1 MAIDATLGEIKR
13 GERANEVLENPL
25 FKEIR
30 NLQATG
36 SKGQKARLTS
46 GHALLE
52 GIHLVQTWL
61 GDPALKT
68 LLTSDLGLQNPEI
81 SQAVYEHLEICPEV
95 RVIKLDSA
103 LWDLLSDLVNAPH
116 IAGLLNLPKT
126 MLTSSQSIATL
137 EGDVVILDRVQDA
150 GNVGSILRTAA
161 AAGFTQVIALS
172 GCAHLWST
180 KVLRAG
186 MGAHRILDLYE
197 GWSNQQVLS
206 AITAPLLAAA
216 ADAEQDIYSLKKE
229 LLHPVAWVMGSEGQG
244 VSEDLLAQAK
254 GVAIPIDPRVE
265 SLNVSTAAAVCL
277 FETMR
282 VRRT

>member
-1 MAIDATLGEIKR
+1 MNFDLITSK
-13 GERANEVLENPL
+13 ENPL
-25 FKEIR
+25 FKEVR

-36 SKGQKARLTS
+36 SKGQKTRMAS
-46 GHALLE
+46 GQALLE
-52 GIHLVQTWL
+52 GIHLIQTWV

-68 LLTSDLGLQNPEI
+68 LLTSEVGLQNTEI
-81 SQAVYEHLEICPEV
+81 SVAVYEHLEICPDTKV
-95 RVIKLDSA
+95 YQLDSA

-116 IAGLLNLPKT
+116 IAGLLELPKSC
-126 MLTSSQSIATL
+126 LTPPQSIATL
-137 EGDVVILDRVQDA
+137 NGDVVILDRIQDA
-150 GNVGSILRTAA
+150 GNLGSILRTAA

-172 GCAHLWST
+172 GCAHIWSS

-186 MGAHRILDLYE
+186 MGAHRLLDLYE

-206 AITAPLLAAA
+206 AVTAPLLAAT
-216 ADAEQDIYSLKKE
+216 ADAEQDLYSLKKE

-254 GVAIPIDPRVE
+254 GVSIPIDPRVE
-265 SLNVSTAAAVCL
+265 SLNVSTAAAICL

-282 VRRT
+282 VRRS

>member
-1 MAIDATLGEIKR
+1 MNFDLITSKD
-13 GERANEVLENPL
+13 NPL

-30 NLQATG
+30 LLQATG
-36 SKGQKARLTS
+36 SKGQKARITS
-46 GHALLE
+46 GQALLE
-52 GIHLVQTWL
+52 GIHLVQTWV
-61 GDPALKT
+61 GDPALKV
-68 LLTSDLGLQNPEI
+68 LVTSEIGLQNTEI
-81 SQAVYEHLEICPEV
+81 VEAVYSHLEICPNTKV
-95 RVIKLDSA
+95 FQLDSV

-116 IAGLLNLPKT
+116 IAGLLDLPKT
-126 MLTSSQSIATL
+126 CLVPSQSIGTL
-137 EGDVVILDRVQDA
+137 AGDVVILDRIQDA

-186 MGAHRILDLYE
+186 MGAHRLLDLYE

-206 AITAPLLAAA
+206 AVTAPLLAATG
-216 ADAEQDIYSLKKE
+216 DAEQDLFALKKV
-229 LLHPVAWVMGSEGQG
+229 LLHPIAWVLGSEGHG
-244 VSEDLLAQAK
+244 VSEDLMAQAK
-254 GVAIPIDPRVE
+254 GVSIPIDPRVE

-277 FETMR
+277 FETIR

>member
-1 MAIDATLGEIKR
+1 MNFDLITSK
-13 GERANEVLENPL
+13 ENPL
-25 FKEIR
+25 FKEVR
-30 NLQATG
+30 NLQTTG

-46 GHALLE
+46 GQALLE
-52 GIHLVQTWL
+52 GIHLVQTWV
-61 GDPALKT
+61 GDPALNT
-68 LLTSDLGLQNPEI
+68 LFTSELGLKNPEI
-81 SQAVYEHLEICPEV
+81 SQAVYEHLEICPDTKV
-95 RVIKLDSA
+95 VQLDSA

-116 IAGLLNLPKT
+116 LAGLLHLPQSA
-126 MLTSSQSIATL
+126 LTPSQSIATL
-137 EGDVVILDRVQDA
+137 EGDVIILDKVQDA

-180 KVLRAG
+180 KVLRSA

-206 AITAPLLAAA
+206 AVTAQLLATT
-216 ADAEQDIYSLKKE
+216 ADADQDLYSLQKG
-229 LLHPVAWVMGSEGQG
+229 LLQPVAWVMGSEGQG
-244 VSEDLLAQAK
+244 VSEDILAQAT
-254 GVAIPIDPRVE
+254 GISIPIDPRVE

-282 VRRT
+282 VRRS

>member
-1 MAIDATLGEIKR
+1 MNFDQISSK
-13 GERANEVLENPL
+13 ENPL

-30 NLQATG
+30 LLQTTG
-36 SKGQKARLTS
+36 SKGQKARLSS
-46 GHALLE
+46 GQALLE
-52 GIHLVQTWL
+52 GIHLVQTWV
-61 GDPALKT
+61 GDPSLKI
-68 LLTSDLGLQNPEI
+68 LLTSEIGLRNGEI
-81 SQAVYEHLEICPEV
+81 AEAVYSHIEICPDTK
-95 RVIKLDSA
+95 VIQLDSV

-116 IAGLLNLPKT
+116 IAGLLNLPKPA
-126 MLTSSQSIATL
+126 LAPPQSMPTL
-137 EGDVVILDRVQDA
+137 DGDVVILDRVQDA

-161 AAGFTQVIALS
+161 ASGFTRVIALS

-186 MGAHRILDLYE
+186 MGAHRLLDLYE

-206 AITAPLLAAA
+206 AVTAPLLAAT
-216 ADAEQDIYSLKKE
+216 ADAEQDLFALKKE

-254 GVAIPIDPRVE
+254 GISIPIDPRVE

-277 FETMR
+277 FETLR
-282 VRRT
+282 VRRS

>member
-1 MAIDATLGEIKR
+1 MHFNQITSK
-13 GERANEVLENPL
+13 ENPL

-36 SKGQKARLTS
+36 SKGQKARLGS
-46 GHALLE
+46 GQALLE
-52 GIHLVQTWL
+52 GIHLVQTWV
-61 GDPALKT
+61 GDSALKI
-68 LLTSDLGLQNPEI
+68 LLTSEIGLKNIEI
-81 SQAVYEHLEICPEV
+81 SQAVYEHLEICPDTKV
-95 RVIKLDSA
+95 YQLDST

-116 IAGLLNLPKT
+116 IAGLLDLPKST
-126 MLTSSQSIATL
+126 LAMPQSIATL
-137 EGDVVILDRVQDA
+137 EGDVVVLDRVQDA

-186 MGAHRILDLYE
+186 MGAHKLLDLYE

-206 AITAPLLAAA
+206 AVTAPLLAAT
-216 ADAEQDIYSLKKE
+216 ADAERDLYSLKKE
-229 LLHPVAWVMGSEGQG
+229 LLHPVAWIMGSEGQG
-244 VSEDLLAQAK
+244 VSDDLLAHAK
-254 GVAIPIDPRVE
+254 GISIPIDPRVE
-265 SLNVSTAAAVCL
+265 SLNVSIAAAICL
-277 FETMR
+277 FETVR

>member
-1 MAIDATLGEIKR
+1 MNFDLISSKD
-13 GERANEVLENPL
+13 NPL

-30 NLQATG
+30 LLQATG
-36 SKGQKARLTS
+36 SKGQKARMTS
-46 GHALLE
+46 GQALLE
-52 GIHLVQTWL
+52 GIHLVQTWV
-61 GDPALKT
+61 GDSALKM
-68 LLTSDLGLQNPEI
+68 LVTSELGLQNPEI
-81 SQAVYEHLEICPEV
+81 AEAVYSHLEICPDTKV
-95 RVIKLDSA
+95 FQLDST
-103 LWDLLSDLVNAPH
+103 LWDLLSELVNAPH
-116 IAGLLNLPKT
+116 IAGLLDLPKT
-126 MLTSSQSIATL
+126 YLAATQSMGTL
-137 EGDVVILDRVQDA
+137 AGDVVILDRIQDA

-186 MGAHRILDLYE
+186 MGAHRLLDLYE

-206 AITAPLLAAA
+206 AVTAPLLAAT
-216 ADAEQDIYSLKKE
+216 ADAEQDLYSLKKE

-244 VSEDLLAQAK
+244 ISEDLMAQAR
-254 GVAIPIDPRVE
+254 GVSIPIDPRVE

-282 VRRT
+282 VRRA

>member
-1 MAIDATLGEIKR
+1 MQMNFDLITSKD
-13 GERANEVLENPL
+13 NPL

-30 NLQATG
+30 LLQATG
-36 SKGQKARLTS
+36 SKGQKARITS
-46 GHALLE
+46 GQALLE
-52 GIHLVQTWL
+52 GIHLVQTWV
-61 GDPALKT
+61 GDPDLKV
-68 LLTSDLGLQNPEI
+68 LVTSEIGLQNTEI
-81 SQAVYEHLEICPEV
+81 VEAVYSHLEICPNTKV
-95 RVIKLDSA
+95 FQLDSV

-116 IAGLLNLPKT
+116 IAGLLDLPKT
-126 MLTSSQSIATL
+126 CLVPSQSIGTL
-137 EGDVVILDRVQDA
+137 AGDVVILDRIQDA

-186 MGAHRILDLYE
+186 MGAHRLLDLYE

-206 AITAPLLAAA
+206 AVTAPLLAATG
-216 ADAEQDIYSLKKE
+216 DAEQDLFALKKV
-229 LLHPVAWVMGSEGQG
+229 LLHPIAWVLGSEGHG
-244 VSEDLLAQAK
+244 VSEDLMAQAK
-254 GVAIPIDPRVE
+254 GVSIPIDPRVE

-277 FETMR
+277 FETIR

>member
-1 MAIDATLGEIKR
+1 MKFDPISSK
-13 GERANEVLENPL
+13 ENPL

-36 SKGQKARLTS
+36 SKGQKARLAS

-52 GIHLVQTWL
+52 GIHLVQTWV
-61 GDPALKT
+61 GDPALKI
-68 LLTSDLGLQNPEI
+68 LLTSEVGLKNIEI
-81 SQAVYEHLEICPEV
+81 FQAVYEHLEICPDTTV
-95 RVIKLDSA
+95 FQLDSA

-116 IAGLLNLPKT
+116 IAGLLDLPKT
-126 MLTSSQSIATL
+126 AISPPQSIATL

-186 MGAHRILDLYE
+186 MGAHRLLDLYE
-197 GWSNQQVLS
+197 GWSHQQVLS
-206 AITAPLLAAA
+206 SVTAPLLAAT
-216 ADAEQDIYSLKKE
+216 ADAEHDLYSLQKQ

-277 FETMR
+277 FETAR
-282 VRRT
+282 VRRS

>member
-1 MAIDATLGEIKR
+1 MNFDLITSK
-13 GERANEVLENPL
+13 ENPL

-36 SKGQKARLTS
+36 SKGQKARLSS
-46 GHALLE
+46 GQALLE
-52 GIHLVQTWL
+52 GIHLVQTWV
-61 GDPALKT
+61 GDPALKI
-68 LLTSDLGLQNPEI
+68 LLTSELGLQNVEI
-81 SQAVYEHLEICPEV
+81 SQAVYEHIEICPDTKV
-95 RVIKLDSA
+95 YQLDSA

-116 IAGLLNLPKT
+116 IAGLLELPKSC
-126 MLTSSQSIATL
+126 LTLPQLIPTL
-137 EGDVVILDRVQDA
+137 GGDVVILDRIQDA

-161 AAGFTQVIALS
+161 AAGFTQVIAIT
-172 GCAHLWST
+172 GCAHLWSS

-186 MGAHRILDLYE
+186 MGAHRLLDLYE

-206 AITAPLLAAA
+206 AVTASMLAATS
-216 ADAEQDIYSLKKE
+216 DAEQDLFVMKKD
-229 LLHPVAWVMGSEGQG
+229 LLHPVAWIMGSEGQG

-254 GVAIPIDPRVE
+254 GVSIPIDPRVE

-282 VRRT
+282 VRRG

>member
-1 MAIDATLGEIKR
+1 MSFDLITSKD
-13 GERANEVLENPL
+13 NPL

-30 NLQATG
+30 LLQATG
-36 SKGQKARLTS
+36 SKGQKARLAS
-46 GHALLE
+46 GQALLE
-52 GIHLVQTWL
+52 GIHLVQTWV
-61 GDPALKT
+61 GDPSLRV
-68 LLTSDLGLQNPEI
+68 LLISEVGLQNTEI
-81 SQAVYEHLEICPEV
+81 AEAVYSHIEVCPDTKV
-95 RVIKLDSA
+95 FQLDSA

-116 IAGLLNLPKT
+116 IAGLLDLPKVA
-126 MLTSSQSIATL
+126 LAPPQSIGTL

-161 AAGFTQVIALS
+161 AAGFTKVVALS

-186 MGAHRILDLYE
+186 MGAHRLLDLYE
-197 GWSNQQVLS
+197 GLSNQQVLS
-206 AITAPLLAAA
+206 AITAPLLAATA
-216 ADAEQDIYSLKKE
+216 NAERDLYSLKQE

-254 GVAIPIDPRVE
+254 GVSIPIDPRVE

-277 FETMR
+277 FETLR
-282 VRRT
+282 VRRS

>member
-1 MAIDATLGEIKR
+1 MQMNFDLITSKD
-13 GERANEVLENPL
+13 NPL

-30 NLQATG
+30 LLQATG
-36 SKGQKARLTS
+36 SKGQKARITS
-46 GHALLE
+46 GQALLE
-52 GIHLVQTWL
+52 GIHLVQTWV
-61 GDPALKT
+61 GDPALKI
-68 LLTSDLGLQNPEI
+68 LVTSERGLKNVEI
-81 SQAVYEHLEICPEV
+81 AEAVYSHIEICPETKV
-95 RVIKLDSA
+95 FQLDSA

-116 IAGLLNLPKT
+116 IAGLLDLPKT
-126 MLTSSQSIATL
+126 SLAPSQSIGTL
-137 EGDVVILDRVQDA
+137 AGDVVILDRIQDA

-186 MGAHRILDLYE
+186 MGAHRLLDLYE

-206 AITAPLLAAA
+206 AVTAPLLAAT
-216 ADAEQDIYSLKKE
+216 ADAEQDLFSLKKQ

-244 VSEDLLAQAK
+244 VSEDLMAQAK
-254 GVAIPIDPRVE
+254 GVSIPIDPRVE

-277 FETMR
+277 FETVR

>member
-1 MAIDATLGEIKR
+1 MNFDLITSK
-13 GERANEVLENPL
+13 ENPL

-36 SKGQKARLTS
+36 SKGQKARLSS
-46 GHALLE
+46 GQALLE
-52 GIHLVQTWL
+52 GIHLVQTWV
-61 GDPALKT
+61 GDPALKI
-68 LLTSDLGLQNPEI
+68 LLTSELGLQNVEI
-81 SQAVYEHLEICPEV
+81 SQAVYEHIEICPDTKV
-95 RVIKLDSA
+95 YQLDSA

-116 IAGLLNLPKT
+116 IAGLLELPKSC
-126 MLTSSQSIATL
+126 LTLPQLIPTL
-137 EGDVVILDRVQDA
+137 GGDVVILDRIQDA

-161 AAGFTQVIALS
+161 AAGFTQVIATT
-172 GCAHLWST
+172 GCAHLWSS

-186 MGAHRILDLYE
+186 MGAHRLLDLYE

-206 AITAPLLAAA
+206 AVTASMLAAT
-216 ADAEQDIYSLKKE
+216 ADAEQDLFVMKKD
-229 LLHPVAWVMGSEGQG
+229 LLHPVAWIMGSEGQG

-254 GVAIPIDPRVE
+254 GVSIPIDPRVE

-282 VRRT
+282 VRRG